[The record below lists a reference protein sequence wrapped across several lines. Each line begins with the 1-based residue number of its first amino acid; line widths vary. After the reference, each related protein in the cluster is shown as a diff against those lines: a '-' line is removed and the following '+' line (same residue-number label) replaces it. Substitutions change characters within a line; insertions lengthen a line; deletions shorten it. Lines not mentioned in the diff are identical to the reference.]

1 MTPKSTEAGKTL
13 IATGYRTVSNPI
25 GRKRTDFSES
35 GIFYFQGL
43 RRGFPD
49 CEMFAVG
56 FAVSVLFY

>member
-25 GRKRTDFSES
+25 GRKRTDFSDS
-35 GIFYFQGL
+35 GTFYFPGL
-43 RRGFPD
+43 RRAFHDG
-49 CEMFAVG
+49 EMFAIE

>member
-13 IATGYRTVSNPI
+13 IATCYRTVSNQI
-25 GRKRTDFSES
+25 GRNRIDFSES

-43 RRGFPD
+43 RRAFHD

-56 FAVSVLFY
+56 FAVFVLFY